1 MKKLREA
8 AIGLLLG
15 ACAFSGWSQAKYVF
29 YFIGDGMGMG
39 HVNAAEA
46 YNRDVLKN
54 GEPILMLRFPVAS
67 QVRTY
72 SFNERVTDSAAAG
85 TALSTGHKTRNGMIG
100 MGPDT
105 VPVTSIA
112 ADFMKAGYSVGI
124 ASTVAGDDATPASF
138 YAHAPHRGM
147 SSVIADCAIGSGVDF
162 LAAPVFRG
170 MKKADGKP
178 SDWLDRMKKD
188 GYTVINKYTDYALMS
203 SIPGK
208 MLMLAEKPQGEQ
220 VGFTIDSVPGT
231 LTAEEITR
239 TALSFLTG
247 PGKSDKGFFL
257 MVEGGNID
265 WGSHANDGAT
275 VIKEVLNYQKAIDV
289 AYQFYLQHPDETLI
303 VITADHDT
311 GGMALGCR
319 KNGHPRLDLI
329 DWQKISKDRFSDYC
343 KDLYR
348 QGKSMTWEEM
358 KQFLKE
364 NTGLW
369 GAIPLTD
376 EETARLRTSYENA
389 IEKRNIADEKSL
401 YNSFNR
407 FSVDVYD
414 MLNDKYGIGW
424 ITGYHTGNFVPLYAI
439 GRDAML
445 FTPNLNNTDIPKLI
459 LKAAGIAR

>member
-231 LTAEEITR
+231 LTAEESPGQPLPSLPVPAKPTR
-239 TALSFLTG
+239 VS
-247 PGKSDKGFFL
+247 S
-257 MVEGGNID
+257 
-265 WGSHANDGAT
+265 
-275 VIKEVLNYQKAIDV
+275 
-289 AYQFYLQHPDETLI
+289 
-303 VITADHDT
+303 
-311 GGMALGCR
+311 
-319 KNGHPRLDLI
+319 
-329 DWQKISKDRFSDYC
+329 
-343 KDLYR
+343 
-348 QGKSMTWEEM
+348 
-358 KQFLKE
+358 
-364 NTGLW
+364 
-369 GAIPLTD
+369 
-376 EETARLRTSYENA
+376 
-389 IEKRNIADEKSL
+389 
-401 YNSFNR
+401 
-407 FSVDVYD
+407 
-414 MLNDKYGIGW
+414 
-424 ITGYHTGNFVPLYAI
+424 
-439 GRDAML
+439 
-445 FTPNLNNTDIPKLI
+445 
-459 LKAAGIAR
+459 